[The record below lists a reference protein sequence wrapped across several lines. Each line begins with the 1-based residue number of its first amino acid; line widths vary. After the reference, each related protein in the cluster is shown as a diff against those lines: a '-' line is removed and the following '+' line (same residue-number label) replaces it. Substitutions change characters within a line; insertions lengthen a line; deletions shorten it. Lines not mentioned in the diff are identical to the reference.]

1 MRAQSPH
8 DVAAAYS
15 DRPDHG
21 PMGAY
26 DAWPAV
32 TIDALCRLGYWNVAV
47 PFLRRTQ
54 AAVYEG
60 VYAQARE
67 FYGPKRRDRDAAV
80 RIAQRQGCMRECTGG
95 GAFAETVVCT
105 LSGYLSKFGG
115 PPELL
120 NADTPRASRVS
131 CGTYAVELR
140 GTRSSLAKLG

>member
-47 PFLRRTQ
+47 PFLRRTRLPFMRAYMRRRANSMVQSGGTVTRRSALPGVRAVCAGVQ
-54 AAVYEG
+54 AA
-60 VYAQARE
+60 A
-67 FYGPKRRDRDAAV
+67 PL
-80 RIAQRQGCMRECTGG
+80 QR
-95 GAFAETVVCT
+95 
-105 LSGYLSKFGG
+105 
-115 PPELL
+115 P
-120 NADTPRASRVS
+120 
-131 CGTYAVELR
+131 
-140 GTRSSLAKLG
+140 